1 MQNPFISNN
10 SRINSAT
17 LLARL
22 RIEMQR
28 PVSLGQES
36 SKLAG
41 PQGVPQAVPEKPA
54 RRGTPSFLG
63 FILKVLRWGKS
74 LLHLQDT
81 RFKVYKLEEVMLDG
95 NSQILRQE
103 GVLREQQQELS
114 ALSSK
119 QRDEIAALRFEQRD
133 GLAVLKHRLDLMARE
148 IAFQQSRLNRTI
160 GLVQSSATGIDNQA
174 QVLPMSDRLDSL
186 FLSFE
191 DAFRGSREDI
201 LGRVSY
207 HLEKFSLAGAGRPD
221 KPILD
226 LGCGRGE
233 WLQALRDNGYA
244 ARGIDLNTCNIELCR
259 QLGLDVAHTDA
270 ISALR
275 ACPDNSLSGVTAF
288 HLVEHLPF
296 ETVVELID
304 EALRVL
310 CEGGILLLET
320 PNPES
325 LMVSGRNFFFD
336 PTHRQPIPPP
346 VLSFVLER
354 RGFVSVTIDRLHPY
368 GREHH
373 LDASQG
379 QAESLLNELLFGPQ
393 DYAVIGRKP

>member
-1 MQNPFISNN
+1 
-10 SRINSAT
+10 
-17 LLARL
+17 
-22 RIEMQR
+22 
-28 PVSLGQES
+28 
-36 SKLAG
+36 
-41 PQGVPQAVPEKPA
+41 VPEKPA

-119 QRDEIAALRFEQRD
+119 QRDDIAALRFEQRD
-133 GLAVLKHRLDLMARE
+133 GLAVLKHRLDLMGRE

>member
-41 PQGVPQAVPEKPA
+41 PQTVPEKPA

-114 ALSSK
+114 
-119 QRDEIAALRFEQRD
+119 ALRFEQRD

>member
-41 PQGVPQAVPEKPA
+41 PQAVPEKPA

-186 FLSFE
+186 FLSCLLYT
-191 DAFRGSREDI
+191 SP
-201 LGRVSY
+201 S
-207 HLEKFSLAGAGRPD
+207 P
-221 KPILD
+221 
-226 LGCGRGE
+226 
-233 WLQALRDNGYA
+233 RD
-244 ARGIDLNTCNIELCR
+244 
-259 QLGLDVAHTDA
+259 
-270 ISALR
+270 
-275 ACPDNSLSGVTAF
+275 
-288 HLVEHLPF
+288 
-296 ETVVELID
+296 
-304 EALRVL
+304 
-310 CEGGILLLET
+310 
-320 PNPES
+320 
-325 LMVSGRNFFFD
+325 
-336 PTHRQPIPPP
+336 
-346 VLSFVLER
+346 
-354 RGFVSVTIDRLHPY
+354 
-368 GREHH
+368 
-373 LDASQG
+373 
-379 QAESLLNELLFGPQ
+379 
-393 DYAVIGRKP
+393 